1 MPSRTGE
8 MIFKI
13 RFPTCPSW
21 GTVCHGLQIGAVS
34 EYGKET
40 EKGVKLKMYFSVTDL
55 LSPKWLLGWH
65 VFQQYVVLYGRGAFD
80 KKAEKLNRKKIKKTN
95 S

>member
-1 MPSRTGE
+1 

-34 EYGKET
+34 EYGMET
-40 EKGVKLKMYFSVTDL
+40 EGSEDVFSVTDL